1 MTEVN
6 STILNILFQNFDV
19 VLIGKKK
26 KAIFLDGRFYF
37 ATDWTY
43 TTHGSMANKEIYDV
57 TKIFRASHYN
67 GDAFRFLHNDH
78 ESTYNMI
85 LIYEKKKTCSCC
97 GQTLSGE
104 E

>member
-6 STILNILFQNFDV
+6 RAVLGIVFQNFDV
-19 VLIGKKK
+19 VLVASRK

-37 ATDWTY
+37 ASDWTY
-43 TTHGSMANKEIYDV
+43 TTQDSLANKMIYSV
-57 TKIFRASHYN
+57 EKVFRASYYN

-78 ESTYNMI
+78 EDTHNMT

-97 GQTLSGE
+97 GQTLPE